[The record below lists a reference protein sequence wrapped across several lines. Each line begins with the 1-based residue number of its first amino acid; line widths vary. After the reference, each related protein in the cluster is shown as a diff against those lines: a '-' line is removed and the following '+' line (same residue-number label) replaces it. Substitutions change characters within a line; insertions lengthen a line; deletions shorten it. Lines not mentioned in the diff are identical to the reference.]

1 MTMVKPLNQQQKI
14 KLSNQV
20 EKELGELH
28 PQEVELIWMIRN
40 VYRFGTIQIE
50 TRDGLP
56 NDLLRTVDRT
66 RLGNFSRLST
76 T

>member
-1 MTMVKPLNQQQKI
+1 MVKPLNQQQKI